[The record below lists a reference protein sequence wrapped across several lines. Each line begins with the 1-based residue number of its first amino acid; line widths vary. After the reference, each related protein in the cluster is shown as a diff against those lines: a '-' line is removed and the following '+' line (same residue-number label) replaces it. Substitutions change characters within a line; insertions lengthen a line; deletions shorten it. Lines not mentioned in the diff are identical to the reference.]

1 MKKNKKFLLLLIL
14 LMLLLIPNA
23 AFAAEETASNIG
35 LTCDDVHYA
44 TEAYF
49 SLRIIAPFLLIL
61 FGSIDFIKAV
71 MANDTKKQQ
80 EARSKFPKRLIAFFL
95 LIALPF
101 VVEYLFTTFGQF
113 SSNNMT
119 VLCCVVTNGNSSCD
133 AGVTSSGGSGSYN
146 RTNPTNSDYVSEDE
160 SNMPGGDNYISPVT
174 RRVTI
179 AATKCINEYYGECNS
194 INYSTGKCSCTYTSR
209 ENLSKA
215 SLCENDP
222 YHVGMKTQQ
231 EGSGGTTHVTC
242 YYNARLSESGQT
254 IADLTSLSTTPSLLG
269 KVAKTNNN
277 FDAYFGYE
285 RKIKTTSAAECSSLE
300 NHYMSCNSE
309 NSCICIYGKGIV
321 PSSQA
326 SDTDYNRTIDNSN
339 ATRNANITR
348 YNTLVNLL
356 NTAQLAGSEYYNEY
370 IIQFKGWYPGYYP
383 ISQNMIA
390 VIHDFSDNFA
400 ECKSAGRN
408 PLRALDSYCD
418 EHGISGGA
426 RDWLVNFYSQ
436 SIDNFNDYWSTSCSN
451 IDPGVIQTITTY
463 IDNISNIYT
472 ENRQVFMINMEEFNQ
487 LNRTLG
493 LPEANINDFNTE
505 KLYQCINPNGSLY
518 DCAN

>member
-1 MKKNKKFLLLLIL
+1 MKNKKVLLLIVL
-14 LMLLLIPNA
+14 LMLILIPNA

-35 LTCDDVHYA
+35 LTCDDVHYV

-71 MANDTKKQQ
+71 MANDAKKQQ

-95 LIALPF
+95 LIILPF
-101 VVEYLFTTFGQF
+101 TVEYIFSTFGHF

-133 AGVTSSGGSGSYN
+133 DGVTSSGGSGIYN

-174 RRVTI
+174 RRTTI

-194 INYSTGKCSCTYTSR
+194 INSSTGKCSCTYTSR

-231 EGSGGTTHVTC
+231 EGSGGATHVTC

-277 FDAYFGYE
+277 FDAYFAYE
-285 RKIKTTSAAECSSLE
+285 RKIKTTSAADCSSLE

-339 ATRNANITR
+339 ATRNANINR

-356 NTAQLAGSEYYNEY
+356 NTAQLNGSKYYRQEVKDFVA
-370 IIQFKGWYPGYYP
+370 QYPYNNGAVLDSMYP
-383 ISQNMIA
+383 ISSTIINCAVGFQYSGMYYCPDLSDDQLNWLKNYMDSFRSDCGIFGCNHTANDLEIA
-390 VIHDFSDNFA
+390 INYLNSMNRIHQEGYDVFLGNFEDFKELTISLDLYSTVNPSFSD
-400 ECKSAGRN
+400 
-408 PLRALDSYCD
+408 Y
-418 EHGISGGA
+418 
-426 RDWLVNFYSQ
+426 
-436 SIDNFNDYWSTSCSN
+436 
-451 IDPGVIQTITTY
+451 
-463 IDNISNIYT
+463 
-472 ENRQVFMINMEEFNQ
+472 
-487 LNRTLG
+487 
-493 LPEANINDFNTE
+493 NTQ
-505 KLYQCINPNGSLY
+505 KLYQCLKPDGSLY